1 MKNEHHHQHQQQDIK
16 KIIRKTYGKIALQ
29 QSNSESGSS
38 SSSSCCAPGCCSGGE
53 GTDSAAQV
61 AAIIGYDKS
70 ELESIPQASILGM
83 GCGAPVNFANLHKG
97 ETVVDLGSGAGI
109 DVFLSAKKVG
119 NEGRV
124 IGIDMTDEM
133 LERARRN
140 AKEHGFTNVDFRKGD
155 IEQRIP
161 VDDNSVDVITSNCV
175 INLTVN
181 KVDAFK
187 EVHRI
192 LKPGGG
198 RMVISDLVTD
208 TETAPTEADAQMWS
222 SCIDGAL
229 TKEHY
234 IDSIRQAGFQNV
246 KVLSEQIY
254 MDKNEDGSSDNQG
267 EGKIKRKITSVVVK
281 AVKK

>member
-1 MKNEHHHQHQQQDIK
+1 MEKKNQQNHQQDIK
-16 KIIRKTYGKIALQ
+16 KAIRKTYSKIALQ
-29 QSNSESGSS
+29 ENTNESGT
-38 SSSSCCAPGCCSGGE
+38 SSSCCGPACCSGENRGAL
-53 GTDSAAQV
+53 GSPTQAAAV
-61 AAIIGYDKS
+61 VVGYEPS
-70 ELESIPQASILGM
+70 ELESVPEASILGV
-83 GCGAPVNFANLHKG
+83 GCGAPVNFADLQKG

-109 DVFLSAKKVG
+109 DVFLSAKKVTDIG
-119 NEGRV
+119 KV

-161 VDDNSVDVITSNCV
+161 VDDNSVDVVISNCV

-187 EVHRI
+187 EIYRI
-192 LKPGGG
+192 LKQGGG
-198 RMVISDLVTD
+198 RMIISDLVTD
-208 TETAPTEADAQMWS
+208 TKIAPTDADAQMWS

-234 IDSIRQAGFQNV
+234 IDSIREAGFQNIG
-246 KVLSEQIY
+246 VLNEQIY
-254 MDKNEDGSSDNQG
+254 MDEEANQVDG
-267 EGKIKRKITSVVVK
+267 KRRKITSLVIK

>member
-1 MKNEHHHQHQQQDIK
+1 MEKKHHQQQDIK
-16 KIIRKTYGKIALQ
+16 KSIRKSYGKIALQ
-29 QSNSESGSS
+29 ESNSDSSS
-38 SSSSCCAPGCCSGGE
+38 SSSSCCAPGCCSSGAGGA
-53 GTDSAAQV
+53 DSPAQAAMV
-61 AAIIGYDKS
+61 VGYETS
-70 ELESIPQASILGM
+70 ELESVPEASILGV
-83 GCGAPVNFANLHKG
+83 GCGAPVKFADLQQG

-109 DVFLSAKKVG
+109 DVFLSAKKVT
-119 NEGRV
+119 EAGRV

-161 VDDNSVDVITSNCV
+161 VDDNSVDVVISNCV

-187 EVHRI
+187 EIYRI
-192 LKPGGG
+192 LKPNGG

-208 TETAPTEADAQMWS
+208 AEIATTDADAQMWS

-234 IDSIRQAGFQNV
+234 IDSIKQAGFQNV
-246 KVLSEQIY
+246 EVLSEQLY
-254 MDKNEDGSSDNQG
+254 MDENDDGNQRN
-267 EGKIKRKITSVVVK
+267 GKGRKITSLVIK
-281 AVKK
+281 ALKK

>member
-1 MKNEHHHQHQQQDIK
+1 MENEHQQQDIK

-38 SSSSCCAPGCCSGGE
+38 SSSCCAPGCCSGG
-53 GTDSAAQV
+53 GTDSPTQV
-61 AAIIGYDKS
+61 AAIIGYDTN
-70 ELESIPQASILGM
+70 ELESVPQASILGV
-83 GCGAPVNFANLHKG
+83 GCGAPVNFANLQKG

-109 DVFLSAKKVG
+109 DVFLSAKKVT
-119 NEGRV
+119 EAGRV

-140 AKEHGFTNVDFRKGD
+140 AKEHGYANVEFTKGD

-161 VDDNSVDVITSNCV
+161 IDDNSVDVVISNCV

-187 EVHRI
+187 EIHRV
-192 LKPGGG
+192 LKPRGG

-208 TETAPTEADAQMWS
+208 TEIAPTDADAQMWS

-229 TKEHY
+229 SKEHY
-234 IDSIRQAGFQNV
+234 IASIRQAGFQNV
-246 KVLSEQIY
+246 EVLSEQLY
-254 MDKNEDGSSDNQG
+254 MDDEGNQIDG
-267 EGKIKRKITSVVVK
+267 KRRRITSLVIK